1 MANVD
6 ELSDQI
12 TRLEESLQGAQ
23 AMAGA
28 FQGELDRMRQGMAF
42 TSREVGLLTTSI
54 GGGLRRAFDGLV
66 FDGMKLSDAL
76 KSVARS
82 MVDNVYS
89 TAMKPV

>member
-28 FQGELDRMRQGMAF
+28 FQG
-42 TSREVGLLTTSI
+42 
-54 GGGLRRAFDGLV
+54 
-66 FDGMKLSDAL
+66 
-76 KSVARS
+76 
-82 MVDNVYS
+82 
-89 TAMKPV
+89 